1 MSLYNFADAFSHLIQ
16 DSDDE
21 EDDEPQVQPQE
32 PHEPEKPQSEQKPSP
47 SVSPLRKS
55 PSPPLSPATPS
66 PLPPLTPPPPLESL
80 VVEEDI
86 INISSSEDEAQEPD
100 NNADSSNLKLKLQD
114 GHRKHLKEYEISKF
128 ARIINLKKMYADDF
142 GIDLNSMKLWF
153 DGDPVDDDETPES
166 LDIEDGCVL
175 DVMITN
181 QK

>member
-1 MSLYNFADAFSHLIQ
+1 M
-16 DSDDE
+16 
-21 EDDEPQVQPQE
+21 
-32 PHEPEKPQSEQKPSP
+32 EQ
-47 SVSPLRKS
+47 
-55 PSPPLSPATPS
+55 
-66 PLPPLTPPPPLESL
+66 
-80 VVEEDI
+80 DI
-86 INISSSEDEAQEPD
+86 IDISSSEDEVEAPEPD
-100 NNADSSNLKLKLQD
+100 NKSEESSNLKLKLQD

-153 DGDPVDDDETPES
+153 DGDPVEDDDTPES